1 MRRTR
6 RYGRCFRFRIGSDM
20 ARNAIAGN
28 IPNLITLAR
37 ILAVPLLVWLI
48 IQGEMSAAFWVFV
61 IAGVSDAL
69 DGFIAKRFGFVTT
82 LGTYLDPVADKALL
96 VSAYITLG
104 QAGHINTWLVILVV
118 FRDILIIGGTVL
130 FHTLDR
136 PVEMRP
142 FFISKLNTLMQIL
155 LIAVLL
161 GNLGLGIADF
171 GTLPLLAYLVGVTT
185 VLSGLA
191 YMGRWVF
198 GVRVD
203 PKWRRGDRKMPAGD
217 RYERGR

>member
-1 MRRTR
+1 
-6 RYGRCFRFRIGSDM
+6 M

-48 IQGEMSAAFWVFV
+48 IKGEIATAFWVFV

-69 DGFIAKRFGFVTT
+69 DGFIAKRFGFVTA
-82 LGTYLDPVADKALL
+82 LGTYLDPIADKALL

-104 QAGHINTWLVILVV
+104 QAGYINTWLVILVV
-118 FRDILIIGGTVL
+118 FRDVLIIGGTVL

-142 FFISKLNTLMQIL
+142 FFISKFNTLMQIL
-155 LIAVLL
+155 LVAVLL
-161 GNLGLGIADF
+161 GNLGVEFPDF
-171 GTLPLLAYLVGVTT
+171 GMLPFLAYLVGATT

-203 PKWRRGDRKMPAGD
+203 PKWRRNDRSAPVSN

>member
-1 MRRTR
+1 MPRHP
-6 RYGRCFRFRIGSDM
+6 
-20 ARNAIAGN
+20 IAGN

-37 ILAVPLLVWLI
+37 IFAVPLLVWLI
-48 IQGEMSAAFWVFV
+48 IHDSMAAAFWVFV

-69 DGFIAKRFGFVTT
+69 DGFIAKRFGCVTT
-82 LGTYLDPVADKALL
+82 LGSYLDPVADKALL
-96 VSAYITLG
+96 VSAYVTLG
-104 QAGHINTWLVILVV
+104 HAGHIPVWLVILVV
-118 FRDILIIGGTVL
+118 FRDVLIIGGTVL

-142 FFISKLNTLMQIL
+142 LLVSKLNTLLQIL

-161 GNLGLGIADF
+161 GNLGVGVPHF
-171 GTLPLLAYLVGVTT
+171 GALPALAYLVGVTT

-191 YMGRWVF
+191 YMARWVF

-203 PKWRRGDRKMPAGD
+203 PKWRRAGQAD
-217 RYERGR
+217 GVVTPGNRYEGGQ

>member
-1 MRRTR
+1 M
-6 RYGRCFRFRIGSDM
+6 S
-20 ARNAIAGN
+20 RNSIAGN
-28 IPNLITLAR
+28 LPNLITLAR
-37 ILAVPLLVWLI
+37 LFAVPLLVWLVI
-48 IQGEMSAAFWVFV
+48 HGGFQAAFWVFV
-61 IAGVSDAL
+61 AAGISDAL
-69 DGFIAKRFGFVTT
+69 DGFIAKRYGFVTK

-104 QAGHINTWLVILVV
+104 QGGYIPVWLVILVV
-118 FRDILIIGGTVL
+118 FRDVLIIGGTLL
-130 FHTLDR
+130 FHILDR
-136 PVEMRP
+136 PIEMRP

-161 GNLGLGIADF
+161 GNLGVGFPDF
-171 GTLPLLAYLVGVTT
+171 GSLPLLAFLVGVTT

-203 PKWRRGDRKMPAGD
+203 PKWRRAGETIAARDRF
-217 RYERGR
+217 ERGR

>member
-1 MRRTR
+1 
-6 RYGRCFRFRIGSDM
+6 M

-48 IQGEMSAAFWVFV
+48 IKGEMATAFWVFV
-61 IAGVSDAL
+61 IAGASDAL
-69 DGFIAKRFGFVTT
+69 DGYIAKRFGFVTA
-82 LGTYLDPVADKALL
+82 LGTYLDPIADKALL

-118 FRDILIIGGTVL
+118 FRDVLIIGGTVL

-142 FFISKLNTLMQIL
+142 FFISKFNTLMQIL

-161 GNLGLGIADF
+161 GNLGVEIQDF
-171 GTLPLLAYLVGVTT
+171 GMLPFLAYLVGATT

-203 PKWRRGDRKMPAGD
+203 PKWRRSDRSVPVSN

>member
-1 MRRTR
+1 M
-6 RYGRCFRFRIGSDM
+6 SPSV
-20 ARNAIAGN
+20 IAGN

-37 ILAVPLLVWLI
+37 LFAVPLLVWLI
-48 IQGEMSAAFWVFV
+48 IHGEIGAAFWVFV
-61 IAGVSDAL
+61 LAGVSDAL
-69 DGFIAKRFGFVTT
+69 DGFIAKRFGFVTI

-104 QAGHINTWLVILVV
+104 QAGHINAWLVILVV
-118 FRDILIIGGTVL
+118 FRDVLIIGGTVL

-142 FFISKLNTLMQIL
+142 FFISKLNTLLQIL

-161 GNLGLGIADF
+161 GNLGIGIPDF
-171 GTLPLLAYLVGVTT
+171 DSLPILAFFVGVTT
-185 VLSGLA
+185 ALSGLA

-203 PKWRRGDRKMPAGD
+203 PKWRRAGD
-217 RYERGR
+217 AIATGKRLERGR

>member
-1 MRRTR
+1 M
-6 RYGRCFRFRIGSDM
+6 SPS
-20 ARNAIAGN
+20 AIAGN

-37 ILAVPLLVWLI
+37 LFAVPLLVWLI
-48 IQGEMSAAFWVFV
+48 IHGEIAAAFWVFV
-61 IAGVSDAL
+61 LAGVSDAL

-104 QAGHINTWLVILVV
+104 QAGHINAWLVILVV
-118 FRDILIIGGTVL
+118 FRDVLIIGGTIL

-136 PVEMRP
+136 PVGMRP
-142 FFISKLNTLMQIL
+142 FFISKLNTLLQIL

-161 GNLGLGIADF
+161 GNLGIGIPDF
-171 GTLPLLAYLVGVTT
+171 DSLPTLAFFVGVTT
-185 VLSGLA
+185 ALSGLA

-203 PKWRRGDRKMPAGD
+203 PKWRRAGD
-217 RYERGR
+217 AIATGKRLERGR

>member
-1 MRRTR
+1 M
-6 RYGRCFRFRIGSDM
+6 SPS
-20 ARNAIAGN
+20 AIAGN

-37 ILAVPLLVWLI
+37 LFAVPLLVWLI
-48 IQGEMSAAFWVFV
+48 IHGEIAAAFWVFV
-61 IAGVSDAL
+61 LAGVSDAL
-69 DGFIAKRFGFVTT
+69 DGFIAKRFGLITK

-104 QAGHINTWLVILVV
+104 QAGHINAWLVILVV
-118 FRDILIIGGTVL
+118 FRDVLIIGGTVL

-142 FFISKLNTLMQIL
+142 FFISKLNTLLQIL
-155 LIAVLL
+155 LIVVLL
-161 GNLGLGIADF
+161 GNLGIGIPDF
-171 GTLPLLAYLVGVTT
+171 DSLPTLAFFVGVTT
-185 VLSGLA
+185 ALSGLA

-203 PKWRRGDRKMPAGD
+203 PKWRHARDAIATGKRL
-217 RYERGR
+217 ERGR

>member
-1 MRRTR
+1 M
-6 RYGRCFRFRIGSDM
+6 
-20 ARNAIAGN
+20 
-28 IPNLITLAR
+28 
-37 ILAVPLLVWLI
+37 
-48 IQGEMSAAFWVFV
+48 
-61 IAGVSDAL
+61 
-69 DGFIAKRFGFVTT
+69 
-82 LGTYLDPVADKALL
+82 DKP
-96 VSAYITLG
+96 
-104 QAGHINTWLVILVV
+104 GHINTWLVILVV
-118 FRDILIIGGTVL
+118 FRDVLIIGGTVL

-142 FFISKLNTLMQIL
+142 FFISKFNTLMQIL

-161 GNLGLGIADF
+161 GNLGVEIQDF
-171 GTLPLLAYLVGVTT
+171 GMLPFLAYLVGATT

-203 PKWRRGDRKMPAGD
+203 PKWRRSDRSVPVSN

>member
-1 MRRTR
+1 M
-6 RYGRCFRFRIGSDM
+6 SPSV
-20 ARNAIAGN
+20 IAGN

-37 ILAVPLLVWLI
+37 LFAVPLLVWLI
-48 IQGEMSAAFWVFV
+48 IHGEIAAAFWVFV
-61 IAGVSDAL
+61 LAGVSDAL

-104 QAGHINTWLVILVV
+104 HAGHINAWLVILVV
-118 FRDILIIGGTVL
+118 FRDVLIIGGTVL

-142 FFISKLNTLMQIL
+142 FFISKLNTLLQIL

-161 GNLGLGIADF
+161 GNLGIGIPDF
-171 GTLPLLAYLVGVTT
+171 DSLPTLAFFVGVTT

-203 PKWRRGDRKMPAGD
+203 PKWRRAGD
-217 RYERGR
+217 AIATGKRLERGR

>member
-1 MRRTR
+1 MSR
-6 RYGRCFRFRIGSDM
+6 S
-20 ARNAIAGN
+20 AIAGN

-37 ILAVPLLVWLI
+37 LFAVPLLVWLI
-48 IQGEMSAAFWVFV
+48 IHGEIAAAFWVFV

-104 QAGHINTWLVILVV
+104 QAGHINAWLVILVV
-118 FRDILIIGGTVL
+118 FRDVLIIGGTVL

-142 FFISKLNTLMQIL
+142 FFISKLNTLLQIL

-161 GNLGLGIADF
+161 GNLGIGIPDF
-171 GTLPLLAYLVGVTT
+171 GSLPTLAFLVGVTT
-185 VLSGLA
+185 ALSGLA
-191 YMGRWVF
+191 YMGRWVL

-203 PKWRRGDRKMPAGD
+203 PKWRRAGD
-217 RYERGR
+217 AIATGKRLERGR